1 MNKTV
6 RMKKPKT
13 KKMERRI
20 QHGTNGGVHNE
31 RSRIALAY
39 IELGKDKVFQQLPEP
54 EKFNLVKEALAIG
67 DETAKWATAE
77 YQNNDPRR
85 IAVAMGLKVSGEEEG
100 KSKGSVYHKDKK
112 EIVVF
117 RDYHEKLA
125 KWVDHPQLSDN
136 LLKILVAHELFRH
149 IEHDRIG
156 EVYKRFKFRVWKF
169 GPFIK
174 EKYIKGLSSVA
185 AHAFTLSLLGL
196 DISPKVVDYLA
207 YIMFTK

>member
-1 MNKTV
+1 MSKTI
-6 RMKKPKT
+6 RAKKPKT
-13 KKMERRI
+13 KKMARRA
-20 QHGTNGGVHNE
+20 QHEFSGGMHNE

-39 IELGKDKVFQQLPEP
+39 IELGKDKIFQKLSEQ
-54 EKFNLVKEALAIG
+54 EKFNLVKEVLAIG
-67 DETAKWATAE
+67 DETAKWVTAE
-77 YQNNDPRR
+77 YKNNDPRK

-100 KSKGSVYHKDKK
+100 RTKGSVYHKDKK
-112 EIVVF
+112 EIVIF

-149 IEHDRIG
+149 IEHDCLG
-156 EVYKRFKFRVWKF
+156 EIYKRFKFKIWQF

-174 EKYIKGLSSVA
+174 EKYIRGLSFVA
-185 AHAFTLSLLGL
+185 AHAFTLSLLQL
-196 DISPKVVDYLA
+196 DISPKVIDYLA